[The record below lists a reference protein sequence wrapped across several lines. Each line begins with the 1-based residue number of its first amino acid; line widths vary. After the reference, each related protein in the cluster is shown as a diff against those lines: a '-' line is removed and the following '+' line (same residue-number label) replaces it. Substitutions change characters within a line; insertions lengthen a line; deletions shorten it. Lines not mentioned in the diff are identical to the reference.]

1 MIIPRGPPTR
11 SQGFQVELLHLLLE
25 ALGQLLGLCVI
36 RLAIAPTQTGLEQ
49 LALHP
54 RATDGHVQTED
65 RVWGEGDLQKRA
77 VESGSDERA
86 GLDRLETGMRLSIF
100 YEVVG
105 SEGIA
110 NVIVIEPG
118 R

>member
-1 MIIPRGPPTR
+1 MKHPARSVVRTLLAALSIACAPGAVGANGAVQREIQGRVESVDVASGHLVVVREFRGRTWR
-11 SQGFQVELLHLLLE
+11 VELT
-25 ALGQLLGLCVI
+25 A
-36 RLAIAPTQTGLEQ
+36 AP
-49 LALHP
+49 
-54 RATDGHVQTED
+54 
-65 RVWGEGDLQKRA
+65 
-77 VESGSDERA
+77 GSKVYTCTDERA
-86 GLDRLETGMRLSIF
+86 GLDRLQVGMPLSVF